1 MSKPVDNRSQ
11 FRPGNG
17 RLGLIHTVGSLQG
30 VFSPLA
36 EELLPNVE
44 VKHAVDESLLKD
56 AIAGGGVT
64 SEIEARLAAHVAT
77 LSQSGVDMIM
87 VTCSSMG
94 QAVDRIAAKTDF
106 PVLRVDAA
114 MVDEALRTGKRIG
127 VLATLRTTMT
137 PTVELVRQRSNG
149 DAGVEIEA
157 HLCEGAF
164 EALKAGDVARHDEL
178 VRGGLRRIEP
188 LVDVVI
194 LAQASMARV
203 VAGPGTT
210 SRVPIL
216 SSPRLAMQALAQSR
230 DL

>member
-1 MSKPVDNRSQ
+1 M
-11 FRPGNG
+11 
-17 RLGLIHTVGSLQG
+17 
-30 VFSPLA
+30 
-36 EELLPNVE
+36 
-44 VKHAVDESLLKD
+44 KHVVDELLLKD
-56 AIAGGGVT
+56 AIAEGESRPRSRRALPT
-64 SEIEARLAAHVAT
+64 HVAA
-77 LSQSGVDMIM
+77 LLQSGVDTIM

-94 QAVDRIAAKTDF
+94 QAVDRIAAKTDL

-149 DAGVEIEA
+149 GASVKIEA

-164 EALKAGDVARHDEL
+164 DALKAGDIARHDEL

-188 LVDVVI
+188 FVDVII

-203 VAGPGTT
+203 VAGARTT

-216 SSPRLAMQALAQSR
+216 SSPRLAMQAFAQ
-230 DL
+230 

>member
-1 MSKPVDNRSQ
+1 MTKPLDESPRL
-11 FRPGNG
+11 PLGKG
-17 RLGLIHTVGSLQG
+17 PLGLIHTVGNLRG
-30 VFSPLA
+30 VFGPLA

-44 VKHAVDESLLKD
+44 VKHVVDEFLLKD
-56 AIAGGGVT
+56 AIAEGTVT
-64 SEIEARLAAHVAT
+64 SEIEARLATHVAA
-77 LSQSGVDMIM
+77 LLQSGVDTIM

-94 QAVDRIAAKTDF
+94 QAVDRIAAKTDL

-149 DAGVEIEA
+149 GASVKIEA

-164 EALKAGDVARHDEL
+164 DALKAGDIARHDEL

-188 LVDVVI
+188 FVDVII

-203 VAGPGTT
+203 VAGARTT

-216 SSPRLAMQALAQSR
+216 SSPRLAMQAFAQ
-230 DL
+230 